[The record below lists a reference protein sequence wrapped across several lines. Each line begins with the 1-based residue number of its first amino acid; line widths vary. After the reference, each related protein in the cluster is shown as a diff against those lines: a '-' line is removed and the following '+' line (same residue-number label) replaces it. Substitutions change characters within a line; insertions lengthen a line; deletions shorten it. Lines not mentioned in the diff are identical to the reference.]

1 VYANKKS
8 YDVDVPTVRHRM
20 PSNKCSWTTSQMQR
34 LRELNAAESVLRKQF
49 SGLEERNTEFLKRE
63 RDLVR
68 QSHKN
73 LQVMRTKSR
82 RPRLC
87 ELEDSLVK
95 TLVKHDFV
103 QVLTPILISK
113 ESIVKMSIRPGH
125 ELFNQVFW
133 LDRKK
138 CLRPMLA
145 PNLYFL
151 LRELVSIWEKPV
163 RIFEVGPCFR
173 KDTKG
178 RHHINE
184 FTMLNLVELG
194 VPQAQRKERLEELAT
209 LIMETCGIAE
219 FRFTSHRSEV
229 YGETIDILS
238 DFEVAS
244 GAVGPHPLD
253 SNWGITDPWVGI
265 GFGLER
271 LLMVRE
277 NFQNIQRAGRALVY
291 LDGERLNI

>member
-1 VYANKKS
+1 
-8 YDVDVPTVRHRM
+8 M
-20 PSNKCSWTTSQMQR
+20 PSNKCGWTISQKQR
-34 LRELNAAESVLRKQF
+34 LRELNAAESLLSEQF
-49 SGLEERNTEFLKRE
+49 SGPEERNKEFFKLE
-63 RDLVR
+63 RALVR
-68 QSHKN
+68 QAHQN

-87 ELEDSLVK
+87 ELEDILVK
-95 TLVKHDFV
+95 TLVKYDFV
-103 QVLTPILISK
+103 QVITPILIAK
-113 ESIVKMSIRPGH
+113 ESLAKMSIEPAH
-125 ELFNQVFW
+125 NLFEQIFW
-133 LDRKK
+133 IEEKK

-151 LRELVSIWEKPV
+151 LGELVKIWDRPV

-194 VPQAQRKERLEELAT
+194 LPLTQRKERLEELT
-209 LIMETCGIAE
+209 TVIMETCGITK
-219 FRFTSHRSEV
+219 FSFSSHRSEV
-229 YGETIDILS
+229 YGETIDVIS
-238 DFEVAS
+238 NFEVAS
-244 GAVGPHPLD
+244 GAMGPHPLD

-277 NFQNIQRAGRALVY
+277 NFQNIQRAGRALIY

>member
-1 VYANKKS
+1 
-8 YDVDVPTVRHRM
+8 M
-20 PSNKCSWTTSQMQR
+20 PSNKYGWTTSQMQR
-34 LRELNAAESVLRKQF
+34 LRELNAPESVLSKQF
-49 SGLEERNTEFLKRE
+49 SGSEERNRNFLTFE
-63 RDLVR
+63 QNLVR
-68 QSHKN
+68 QSQRN
-73 LQVMRTKSR
+73 LQDLRIKRR

-87 ELEDSLVK
+87 ELEDSLIK
-95 TLVKHDFV
+95 ALMKQDFV
-103 QVLTPILISK
+103 QVITPLLISK
-113 ESIVKMSIRPGH
+113 DSLAKMSIESDH
-125 ELFNQVFW
+125 DLFKQVFW
-133 LDRKK
+133 VEEKK

-151 LRELVSIWEKPV
+151 LRELANIWEKPV

-178 RHHINE
+178 RRHMNE

-194 VPQAQRKERLEELAT
+194 LPLTQRIERLEELAT
-209 LIMETCGIAE
+209 LIMETCGIKE
-219 FRFTSHRSEV
+219 FRFASHQSEV
-229 YGETIDILS
+229 YGETIDVLS

-244 GAVGPHPLD
+244 GAMGPHSLD
-253 SNWGITDPWVGI
+253 SNWGITDPWIGI

>member
-1 VYANKKS
+1 
-8 YDVDVPTVRHRM
+8 
-20 PSNKCSWTTSQMQR
+20 MQR
-34 LRELNAAESVLRKQF
+34 LRELNALESVLSKQF
-49 SGLEERNTEFLKRE
+49 SDSEKRNKEFFKFE
-63 RDLVR
+63 QNLVL
-68 QSHKN
+68 QTQQN
-73 LQVMRTKSR
+73 LQEMRTKRR

-87 ELEDSLVK
+87 ELEDSLIQALIK
-95 TLVKHDFV
+95 RDFV
-103 QVLTPILISK
+103 QVITPLLIAKDSLT
-113 ESIVKMSIRPGH
+113 KMSIEPSH
-125 ELFNQVFW
+125 ELFKQVFW
-133 LDRKK
+133 VDEKK

-151 LRELVSIWEKPV
+151 LRELVYIWEKPV

-194 VPQAQRKERLEELAT
+194 LPLNQRKKRLKELAT
-209 LIMETCGIAE
+209 IIMETCGLTE
-219 FRFTSHRSEV
+219 YSFVSHRSEV
-229 YGETIDILS
+229 YGETIDVLS
-238 DFEVAS
+238 DIEVAS
-244 GAVGPHPLD
+244 GAIGPHPLD

-271 LLMVRE
+271 LLMIRE

>member
-1 VYANKKS
+1 
-8 YDVDVPTVRHRM
+8 M
-20 PSNKCSWTTSQMQR
+20 PPNKCGWTTSQRQR
-34 LRELNAAESVLRKQF
+34 LRELNAAESVLAKQF
-49 SGLEERNTEFLKRE
+49 SGSEERNRSFFTFEQNLA
-63 RDLVR
+63 R
-68 QSHKN
+68 QSRQS
-73 LQVMRTKSR
+73 LQDLRTKRR

-87 ELEDSLVK
+87 ELED
-95 TLVKHDFV
+95 TLIQALMKQDFV
-103 QVLTPILISK
+103 QVITPLLISK
-113 ESIVKMSIRPGH
+113 ESLAKMSIESDH
-125 ELFNQVFW
+125 NLFKQVFW
-133 LDRKK
+133 VEENK

-151 LRELVSIWEKPV
+151 LRELVNIWEKPV

-178 RHHINE
+178 RHHLNE

-194 VPQAQRKERLEELAT
+194 LPVTQRKERMEELAT
-209 LIMETCGIAE
+209 LIMETCGITE
-219 FRFTSHRSEV
+219 FSFISHRSEV
-229 YGETIDILS
+229 YGETTDVLS

-253 SNWGITDPWVGI
+253 SNWGITDPWIGI

-271 LLMVRE
+271 LLMIRE

>member
-1 VYANKKS
+1 
-8 YDVDVPTVRHRM
+8 M
-20 PSNKCSWTTSQMQR
+20 PSKECGWTTSQMQR
-34 LRELNAAESVLRKQF
+34 LRELNAAELVLKKQF
-49 SGLEERNTEFLKRE
+49 SNLEERNKNFFKFEQN
-63 RDLVR
+63 LVR
-68 QSHKN
+68 QSQQN
-73 LQVMRTKSR
+73 LQAIRNKSR

-87 ELEDSLVK
+87 ELEDSLVQM
-95 TLVKHDFV
+95 LVKQDFI
-103 QVLTPILISK
+103 QVITPILIAKDSLA
-113 ESIVKMSIRPGH
+113 KMSIEPGH
-125 ELFNQVFW
+125 ELFKQVFW
-133 LDRKK
+133 VEEKK

-151 LRELVSIWEKPV
+151 LRELVNIWEKPV

-194 VPQAQRKERLEELAT
+194 LPLTQRKERLEELAT
-209 LIMETCGIAE
+209 IIMKTSGIKE
-219 FRFTSHRSEV
+219 FSLVPHKSEV
-229 YGETIDILS
+229 YGETIDVLS

-244 GAVGPHPLD
+244 GAMGPHPLD

>member
-1 VYANKKS
+1 MMGTFPVN
-8 YDVDVPTVRHRM
+8 RHVM
-20 PSNKCSWTTSQMQR
+20 PSKNCGWTTSQKQR
-34 LRELNAAESVLRKQF
+34 LRELNAAELVLSKQF
-49 SGLEERNTEFLKRE
+49 LNFEERNKNFFKVEQN
-63 RDLVR
+63 LVR
-68 QSHKN
+68 QSQQN
-73 LQVMRTKSR
+73 LEVIRTQRR

-87 ELEDSLVK
+87 ELEDSLVQE
-95 TLVKHDFV
+95 LVKQSFV
-103 QVLTPILISK
+103 QVMTPILMAK
-113 ESIVKMSIRPGH
+113 ESLAKMSIEPDH
-125 ELFNQVFW
+125 ELFDQVFW
-133 LDRKK
+133 VDDKK

-151 LRELVSIWEKPV
+151 LRELMNVWEKPV

-178 RHHINE
+178 RHHMNE

-194 VPQAQRKERLEELAT
+194 TPEAKRKERLEELAAI
-209 LIMETCGIAE
+209 IMKSSGIKK
-219 FRFTSHRSEV
+219 FSFMTHRSEV
-229 YGETIDILS
+229 YGETLDVLS
-238 DFEVAS
+238 DIEVAS
-244 GAVGPHPLD
+244 GAMGPHPLD
-253 SNWGITDPWVGI
+253 SNWGISDPWVGL

>member
-1 VYANKKS
+1 
-8 YDVDVPTVRHRM
+8 M
-20 PSNKCSWTTSQMQR
+20 PSNKCGWTTSQMQR
-34 LRELNAAESVLRKQF
+34 LRELNAAESLLGKQF
-49 SGLEERNTEFLKRE
+49 SGSEERNRNFFTFEQN
-63 RDLVR
+63 LVR
-68 QSHKN
+68 QSRRN
-73 LQVMRTKSR
+73 LQDIRTKR
-82 RPRLC
+82 LRPRLC
-87 ELEDSLVK
+87 ELEDSLIQALMK
-95 TLVKHDFV
+95 QDFV
-103 QVLTPILISK
+103 QVITPLLISK
-113 ESIVKMSIRPGH
+113 DSLAKMSIESDH
-125 ELFNQVFW
+125 DLFKQVFW
-133 LDRKK
+133 VEEKK

-151 LRELVSIWEKPV
+151 LRELDKIWEKPV

-178 RHHINE
+178 RHHLNE

-194 VPQAQRKERLEELAT
+194 LSLNQRKERLEELAA
-209 LIMETCGIAE
+209 LIMETCGITE
-219 FRFTSHRSEV
+219 YSFVSHRSEV
-229 YGETIDILS
+229 YGETIDVLS

-244 GAVGPHPLD
+244 GAMGPHPLD
-253 SNWGITDPWVGI
+253 SNWGITDTWVGI

>member
-1 VYANKKS
+1 
-8 YDVDVPTVRHRM
+8 
-20 PSNKCSWTTSQMQR
+20 MQR
-34 LRELNAAESVLRKQF
+34 LKELNAVGSVLNRQF
-49 SGLEERNTEFLKRE
+49 SNSVERNKRFSSFE
-63 RDLVR
+63 QDLVR
-68 QSHKN
+68 QSQRN
-73 LQVMRTKSR
+73 LQVMRTSRR

-87 ELEDSLVK
+87 ELEDTLTQ
-95 TLVKHDFV
+95 TLVRQDFV

-113 ESIVKMSIRPGH
+113 NSLAKMSIQPGH
-125 ELFNQVFW
+125 ELFKQVFW
-133 LDRKK
+133 IDEKK

-151 LRELVSIWEKPV
+151 LRELVNMWEKPV

-194 VPQAQRKERLEELAT
+194 LPLTQRKERLEELAT
-209 LIMETCGIAE
+209 IIMETCGITE
-219 FRFTSHRSEV
+219 FSFVSHRSEV
-229 YGETIDILS
+229 YGETIDVLS
-238 DFEVAS
+238 GIEVAS
-244 GAVGPHPLD
+244 GAMGPHPLD

-277 NFQNIQRAGRALVY
+277 NFQNIQRAGRALIY

>member
-1 VYANKKS
+1 
-8 YDVDVPTVRHRM
+8 
-20 PSNKCSWTTSQMQR
+20 MQR
-34 LRELNAAESVLRKQF
+34 LRELNAAEQLLGQKF
-49 SGLEERNTEFLKRE
+49 SNSEERNKDFLRLE

-68 QSHKN
+68 QSQQN
-73 LQVMRTKSR
+73 LQALRTKRR

-87 ELEDSLVK
+87 ELEDALTQ
-95 TLVKHDFV
+95 TLVKQEFV

-113 ESIVKMSIRPGH
+113 DSIEKMSIKPDH
-125 ELFNQVFW
+125 ELFKQVFW
-133 LDRKK
+133 VEEKK

-151 LRELVSIWEKPV
+151 LGELVKIWDKPV

-178 RHHINE
+178 RRHVNE

-194 VPQAQRKERLEELAT
+194 LPEAKRKERLEELVT
-209 LIMETCGIAE
+209 IIMDASGIKEYSFA
-219 FRFTSHRSEV
+219 SHRSEV
-229 YGETIDILS
+229 YGETIDVLS
-238 DFEVAS
+238 NFEVAS
-244 GAVGPHPLD
+244 GAMGPHPLD

>member
-1 VYANKKS
+1 
-8 YDVDVPTVRHRM
+8 
-20 PSNKCSWTTSQMQR
+20 MQR
-34 LRELNAAESVLRKQF
+34 LRELNAAESVLNKKF
-49 SGLEERNTEFLKRE
+49 SGSEERNRNFFTFEQK
-63 RDLVR
+63 LVR
-68 QSHKN
+68 QSQRN
-73 LQVMRTKSR
+73 LQDLRRKRR

-87 ELEDSLVK
+87 ELEDSLIQALMK
-95 TLVKHDFV
+95 QDFI
-103 QVLTPILISK
+103 QVITPLLIAKDSLT
-113 ESIVKMSIRPGH
+113 KMSIEPNH
-125 ELFNQVFW
+125 DLFKQVFW
-133 LDRKK
+133 VEEKK

-151 LRELVSIWEKPV
+151 LRELVNIWEKPI

-194 VPQAQRKERLEELAT
+194 LPRTQRKERLEELAT
-209 LIMETCGIAE
+209 LIMETCGITE
-219 FRFTSHRSEV
+219 YNFVSHKSEV
-229 YGETIDILS
+229 YGETIDVLS
-238 DFEVAS
+238 DIEVAS
-244 GAVGPHPLD
+244 GAMGPHPLD

-277 NFQNIQRAGRALVY
+277 NFQNIQRAGRALIY

>member
-1 VYANKKS
+1 
-8 YDVDVPTVRHRM
+8 M
-20 PSNKCSWTTSQMQR
+20 PSNKCSWTTSQKQR
-34 LRELNAAESVLRKQF
+34 LRELNATELALNKQF
-49 SGLEERNTEFLKRE
+49 SNSEERNREFFKFE

-68 QSHKN
+68 QGHNN
-73 LQVMRTKSR
+73 LQVFRTQSR

-87 ELEDSLVK
+87 KLEDTLVK

-113 ESIVKMSIRPGH
+113 ESIAKMSIGPGH
-125 ELFNQVFW
+125 ELFKQIFW
-133 LDRKK
+133 VDKKK

-151 LRELVSIWEKPV
+151 LMELDKIWEKPV

-178 RHHINE
+178 RYHINE

-194 VPQAQRKERLEELAT
+194 LPLAQRKERLKELAT
-209 LIMETCGIAE
+209 IIMETCGITE
-219 FRFTSHRSEV
+219 FSFISHRSEV
-229 YGETIDILS
+229 YGETIDVLS
-238 DFEVAS
+238 DLEVAS

-277 NFQNIQRAGRALVY
+277 NFQNIQRVGRALVY